1 MMQAQI
7 KDWRPKIL
15 VIGKSGQLGR
25 DLHLLL
31 ARFGHVLAPD
41 RHDFDFCQPDSVRTC
56 VRVMR
61 PDMVVNTAAYTAVDK
76 AESEPELARAVNG
89 GGAQAACITPSLFH
103 RLCF

>member
-1 MMQAQI
+1 MMQAQT

-15 VIGKSGQLGR
+15 LIGKSGQLGR

-56 VRVMR
+56 IRVTR
-61 PDMVVNTAAYTAVDK
+61 PDMVVNAAAYTAVDK
-76 AESEPELARAVNG
+76 AESEPELARAVNAIG
-89 GGAQAACITPSLFH
+89 PGIRHLRTAEHIT
-103 RLCF
+103 